1 MDRKILRKQ
10 RALLF
15 EKSSKNFYPFGAR
28 SFEGVSFRGS
38 ILVMRIHIQNP
49 LSDDLFVITPRQWDD
64 AAARRPDVG
73 RGHDV
78 SYADNDDGFAQG
90 VSDAELLIGTPGTL
104 RGRVLTDAAKLKL
117 IFVMAAGM
125 DKLMPFDWL
134 PPGVALLNNR
144 GAHGPKIREFALMA
158 LAMLNNRM
166 PAYATQQRRADW
178 AGHFTTILR
187 GKTCTV
193 VGVGDLGGNAGA
205 AARSQGMKTIG
216 VRTKP
221 TPHPEFDRVV
231 AISAIDSVLPES
243 EFLVL
248 ACPLLPETRNLMNRD
263 RLSRLPK
270 GANII
275 NVGRGP
281 LLDQDALCDLLDSG
295 HLNGAVID
303 VTWPEPLPKN
313 HRAWTTPNLVI
324 TPHVSADSPAT
335 YNPDSL
341 DILLDNLRA
350 LRDGIKPPNQVDL
363 GRGY

>member
-1 MDRKILRKQ
+1 
-10 RALLF
+10 
-15 EKSSKNFYPFGAR
+15 
-28 SFEGVSFRGS
+28 
-38 ILVMRIHIQNP
+38 MRIHIQNP
-49 LSDDLFVITPRQWDD
+49 SPDDLFVITPGQWAD
-64 AAARRPDVG
+64 AVGRRPDVG

-78 SYADNDDGFAQG
+78 SYADSDDGFAKAMAD
-90 VSDAELLIGTPGTL
+90 VELLIGTPGTL
-104 RGRVLTDAAKLKL
+104 KGRVLAGAAKLKMV
-117 IFVMAAGM
+117 FVLAAGM

-144 GAHGPKIREFALMA
+144 GAHGPKMREFALMA

-166 PAYATQQRRADW
+166 PAYATQQRHQDW
-178 AGHFTTILR
+178 TGHFTTILR

-205 AARSQGMKTIG
+205 AARSQGMVTIG
-216 VRTKP
+216 VRA
-221 TPHPEFDRVV
+221 TPAPQPEFDRIV
-231 AISAIDSVLPES
+231 AIADIDSVLPDS

-248 ACPLLPETRNLMNRD
+248 ACPLLPETRNLMNRE

-270 GANII
+270 GAKII

-295 HLNGAVID
+295 HLDGAVLD
-303 VTWPEPLPKN
+303 VTWPEPLPRG

-324 TPHVSADSPAT
+324 TPHVSADSPTT

-341 DILLDNLRA
+341 DILLENLRA
-350 LRDGIKPPNQVDL
+350 RRDGMRLPNQVDL
-363 GRGY
+363 MRGY

>member
-1 MDRKILRKQ
+1 
-10 RALLF
+10 
-15 EKSSKNFYPFGAR
+15 
-28 SFEGVSFRGS
+28 
-38 ILVMRIHIQNP
+38 MRIHIQNP
-49 LSDDLFVITPRQWDD
+49 TPDDLFVITPSQWAD

-73 RGHDV
+73 HGHDL
-78 SYADNDDGFAQG
+78 SYADTDDGFAKG
-90 VSDAELLIGTPGTL
+90 IADAELLIGTPGTL
-104 RGRVLTDAAKLKL
+104 KGRALANAPKLRMV
-117 IFVMAAGM
+117 FVMAAGM

-144 GAHGPKIREFALMA
+144 GAHGPKMREFALMA

-166 PAYATQQRRADW
+166 PAYATQQTKQDW
-178 AGHFTTILR
+178 IGHFTTILR

-205 AARSQGMKTIG
+205 AARSQGMRTIG
-216 VRTKP
+216 VRTTP
-221 TPHPEFDRVV
+221 APHPEFDRIV
-231 AISAIDSVLPES
+231 AISDIDSVLPES
-243 EFLVL
+243 EFLIL
-248 ACPLLPETRNLMNRD
+248 ACPLLPATLNLMRRE

-270 GANII
+270 GAKLL

-295 HLNGAVID
+295 HLDGAIID
-303 VTWPEPLPKN
+303 VTTPEPLPKG

-341 DILLDNLRA
+341 DILLENLRA
-350 LRDGIKPPNQVDL
+350 HRAGTSLPNQVDL
-363 GRGY
+363 GRGD

>member
-1 MDRKILRKQ
+1 M
-10 RALLF
+10 A
-15 EKSSKNFYPFGAR
+15 A
-28 SFEGVSFRGS
+28 
-38 ILVMRIHIQNP
+38 MRIHIQNP
-49 LSDDLFVITPRQWDD
+49 PPDDLFVITPTQWND

-78 SYADNDDGFAQG
+78 SYADSDDGFAKG
-90 VSDAELLIGTPGTL
+90 MEDAELLIGTPGTIK
-104 RGRVLTDAAKLKL
+104 GRSLAGAPKLKMV
-117 IFVMAAGM
+117 FVMAAGM

-144 GAHGPKIREFALMA
+144 GAHGPKMREFALMA

-166 PAYATQQRRADW
+166 PAYATQQRNEDW
-178 AGHFTTILR
+178 TGHFTTILR

-205 AARSQGMKTIG
+205 AARSQGMTTIG
-216 VRTKP
+216 VRTTP

-231 AISAIDSVLPES
+231 AIRDIDTILPES

-248 ACPLLPETRNLMNRD
+248 ACPLLPETRNLMSRE
-263 RLSRLPK
+263 RLSKLPK
-270 GANII
+270 GAKIV

-295 HLNGAVID
+295 YFDGAVID
-303 VTWPEPLPKN
+303 VTWPEPLPKG

-341 DILLDNLRA
+341 DILLENLRA
-350 LRDGIKPPNQVDL
+350 QRAGTKLPNQVDL

>member
-1 MDRKILRKQ
+1 
-10 RALLF
+10 
-15 EKSSKNFYPFGAR
+15 
-28 SFEGVSFRGS
+28 
-38 ILVMRIHIQNP
+38 MRIHIQNP
-49 LSDDLFVITPRQWDD
+49 SPDDLFVITPKQWED

-73 RGHDV
+73 RSHNV
-78 SYADNDDGFAQG
+78 SYADSDDGFARG
-90 VSDAELLIGTPGTL
+90 IADAELLVGTPGTL
-104 RGRVLTDAAKLKL
+104 KGRSLAGATKLKL
-117 IFVMAAGM
+117 VFVMAAGM

-144 GAHGPKIREFALMA
+144 GAHGPKMREFALMA

-166 PAYATQQRRADW
+166 PAYASQQRREEW

-205 AARSQGMKTIG
+205 AARSQGMTTIG
-216 VRTKP
+216 VRTRP
-221 TPHPEFDRVV
+221 DPHPEFDRVV
-231 AISAIDSVLPES
+231 GFGDIDSVLPES

-248 ACPLLPETRNLMNRD
+248 ACPLLPETRNL
-263 RLSRLPK
+263 LSRERMAKLPK
-270 GANII
+270 GAKIV

-281 LLDQDALCDLLDSG
+281 LLDQEALCDLLESG
-295 HLNGAVID
+295 HLDGAVID
-303 VTWPEPLPKN
+303 VTTPEPLPAG

-341 DILLDNLRA
+341 DILLENLRA
-350 LRDGIKPPNQVDL
+350 RAAGKALPNQVDL
-363 GRGY
+363 ARGY

>member
-1 MDRKILRKQ
+1 
-10 RALLF
+10 
-15 EKSSKNFYPFGAR
+15 
-28 SFEGVSFRGS
+28 
-38 ILVMRIHIQNP
+38 MRIHIQNP
-49 LSDDLFVITPRQWDD
+49 APDDLFVITQQQWDD
-64 AAARRPDVG
+64 AVARRPDVG

-78 SYADNDDGFAQG
+78 SYADSDAGFANG
-90 VSDAELLIGTPGTL
+90 IADAELLVGTPGTL
-104 RGRVLTDAAKLKL
+104 KGRVLEGAAKLKMV
-117 IFVMAAGM
+117 FVMAAGM

-144 GAHGPKIREFALMA
+144 GAHGPKMREFALMA

-166 PAYATQQRRADW
+166 PAYATQQRRENW
-178 AGHFTTILR
+178 TGHFTTILR

-205 AARSQGMKTIG
+205 AARSQGMTTIG
-216 VRTKP
+216 VRANP
-221 TPHPEFDRVV
+221 TPHPDFDRVM

-248 ACPLLPETRNLMNRD
+248 ACPLLPETRNLMSRE

-270 GANII
+270 GAKII

-281 LLDQDALCDLLDSG
+281 QLDQDALCDLLDSG
-295 HLNGAVID
+295 HLDGAVID
-303 VTWPEPLPKN
+303 VTSPEPLPKG

-341 DILLDNLRA
+341 DILLENLRA
-350 LRDGIKPPNQVDL
+350 QRAGTKPPNQVDL

>member
-1 MDRKILRKQ
+1 
-10 RALLF
+10 
-15 EKSSKNFYPFGAR
+15 
-28 SFEGVSFRGS
+28 
-38 ILVMRIHIQNP
+38 MRIHIQNP
-49 LSDDLFVITPRQWDD
+49 PPDDLFVITPQQW
-64 AAARRPDVG
+64 AECAARRPDVG
-73 RGHDV
+73 LGHDI
-78 SYADNDDGFAQG
+78 SYADDDAGFARG
-90 VSDAELLIGTPGTL
+90 IADAEILIGPPGVL
-104 RGRVLTDAAKLKL
+104 KGRSLAGAKALK
-117 IFVMAAGM
+117 IVFVMAAGM

-144 GAHGPKIREFALMA
+144 GAHGPKMREFALMA

-166 PAYATQQRRADW
+166 PAYATQQRRAEW
-178 AGHFTTILR
+178 TGHFTTILR

-216 VRTKP
+216 VRARP
-221 TPHPEFDRVV
+221 APHPEFDRMV
-231 AISAIDSVLPES
+231 AIADIDSVLPDS

-248 ACPLLPETRNLMNRD
+248 ACPLLPETRNL
-263 RLSRLPK
+263 LSRERMHKLPR
-270 GANII
+270 GAKIV

-295 HLNGAVID
+295 HLDGAVID
-303 VTWPEPLPKN
+303 VTTPEPLPPD
-313 HRAWTTPNLVI
+313 HRAWSTPNLVI

-350 LRDGIKPPNQVDL
+350 RRDGKPMPNQVDL
-363 GRGY
+363 AKGY